1 MAPPLQP
8 ASPPGT
14 DPRITAVR
22 TYWDAHVH
30 DWKVASHPVGSPEF
44 FQEIEAYRFEKLH
57 YLPERV
63 NFAGYA
69 GKRVLDVGCG
79 LGNDLS
85 RFARGGAEVV
95 GIDVSEKAVALSR
108 ANFSQRGLTGT
119 FHVMNGEALDFPDA
133 SFDLVYC
140 HTMLHFTPHPERV
153 IAEIHRVLRPG
164 GTAIL
169 MSINRHSWLFA
180 MHRLMKIEIDYLD
193 APEFHTFT
201 PAEFRAL
208 LAPFPQQRL
217 TTERFPVRTLVH
229 KGLKARIFNT
239 FFVDPFNAL
248 PRRITQNLGYHL
260 LAFVGK

>member
-1 MAPPLQP
+1 MAEIQSPLQE
-8 ASPPGT
+8 
-14 DPRITAVR
+14 DPDIAAVR
-22 TYWDAHVH
+22 AYWGEHVH
-30 DWKVASHPVGSPEF
+30 DWKVATHPVGSRAF
-44 FQEIEAYRFEKLH
+44 FEEIEAYRFEKLH

-63 NFAGYA
+63 DYAGYA
-69 GKRVLDVGCG
+69 GKRVLDLGCG

-85 RFARGGAEVV
+85 CFARGGAEVV
-95 GIDVSEKAVALSR
+95 GIDLSEKAVALSR
-108 ANFSQRGLTGT
+108 ENFAHRGLEGT

-140 HTMLHFTPHPERV
+140 HTVLHFTPHPERV
-153 IAEIHRVLRPG
+153 VQEINRVLRPG

-193 APEFHTFT
+193 APVFHTFT

-208 LAPFPQQRL
+208 MAPFTHKKL
-217 TTERFPVRTLVH
+217 VTERFPVRTQVH
-229 KGLKARIFNT
+229 KGLKARVFNSC
-239 FFVDPFNAL
+239 FVDPFNAL
-248 PRRITQNLGYHL
+248 PRRVTQNLGYHL